1 MNAFSALTLVVERQ
15 EEQLVI
21 KKKFE

>member
-15 EEQLVI
+15 EVQLAS
-21 KKKFE
+21 KKKIE

>member
-21 KKKFE
+21 KKKI